1 MAITKNNQGH
11 WRIEGTILY
20 PKINVPYWFDK
31 TKPNP
36 NKPDQPGLS
45 VPVEKTDKRGGYE
58 CDLIISDA
66 DAKELAKLMHD
77 AFKESPKVAGKPWA
91 ISVPKNDG
99 SGMTEQL
106 AVTKL
111 SQIFSKDEND
121 EGIDRWIVKMR
132 QPCYGDPKTKP
143 IQVDKNGVPYP
154 DDFELTT
161 GSKAFVNVL
170 LDPYHIA
177 SSGNSG
183 VGVRPKGF
191 FITHLAERVE
201 RKDPVNPLDQFSDL
215 VPSNGFEDLAAKPK
229 AEAPSPFASEAPK
242 TETVISGEQ
251 SIEVPIGLEVNTP
264 SQDFDD
270 EIPF

>member
-20 PKINVPYWFDK
+20 PKINVPYWFKKDAV
-31 TKPNP
+31 NP
-36 NKPDQPGLS
+36 NNPDKPGLS
-45 VPVEKTDKRGGYE
+45 IAVDKTDKRGGYE
-58 CDLIISDA
+58 CNLIISNE
-66 DAKELAKLMHD
+66 DAKELANLMKQ
-77 AFKESPKVAGKPWA
+77 AFAESPKVKDMVWA

-99 SGMTEQL
+99 SGMTEQ
-106 AVTKL
+106 VKVSTL
-111 SQIFSKDEND
+111 SHIMTKDEND
-121 EGIDRWIVKMR
+121 EGIERWIIKMR

-170 LDPYHIA
+170 LDPY
-177 SSGNSG
+177 SFSGGTG
-183 VGVRPKGF
+183 VGIRPKGF
-191 FITHLAERVE
+191 FITHLAPKME
-201 RKDPVNPLDQFSDL
+201 RKETTNPLDQFSDL

-229 AEAPSPFASEAPK
+229 AEAPSPFATEAPK

-251 SIEVPIGLEVNTP
+251 SIEVPVGLEVNTP